1 MLIHIVFSITLT
13 YWSVFL
19 TTIQNQKL
27 PFHKLQSPEL
37 SPPSARPSGNL
48 HRHLNKTFKSCNF
61 FQVESSILQMALYN
75 PPIHLFAVLWKVL
88 FFGWRQNPSIQ
99 TESLTA
105 TSSTS
110 PSRPLTAARQ
120 TQQHTR
126 LIKHVLFFFFFP
138 AGFYL
143 HDHVWRSVHFDQF
156 FGFSH
161 MASLGQPDLI
171 KDSQTVY
178 MHQITPHALCSA
190 ASGVALQSPPPFPS
204 ALCSLPP
211 SFPPLLPK
219 TSWLQTPLFSLP
231 PNPLF
236 AISHWKRCS
245 LLPAPTFFILASHFH
260 FTQSCFQWPHPS
272 NFPPIFPCSCS
283 SRWKVCVLILL
294 HHKKAPS
301 TERDHPL
308 SPICNSVFC
317 LPLTLLASLSD
328 PKSLSHLLSVSPSV
342 SPYTP
347 IVLLSNNCVFICLS
361 SSAANWFN
369 LLILEHN
376 VSQQQTP
383 TDFRILFSFITALLP
398 QLLPCLK

>member
-1 MLIHIVFSITLT
+1 MHYAAQLAVWHF
-13 YWSVFL
+13 
-19 TTIQNQKL
+19 NPPPL
-27 PFHKLQSPEL
+27 PFCSLLSTSFLPPSSSQDLMTSNPFVFFAPQPSICNLSLKTLL
-37 SPPSARPSGNL
+37 SPPGSYLL
-48 HRHLNKTFKSCNF
+48 HSRFTF
-61 FQVESSILQMALYN
+61 
-75 PPIHLFAVLWKVL
+75 
-88 FFGWRQNPSIQ
+88 
-99 TESLTA
+99 SL
-105 TSSTS
+105 
-110 PSRPLTAARQ
+110 
-120 TQQHTR
+120 HT
-126 LIKHVLFFFFFP
+126 I
-138 AGFYL
+138 
-143 HDHVWRSVHFDQF
+143 
-156 FGFSH
+156 
-161 MASLGQPDLI
+161 
-171 KDSQTVY
+171 
-178 MHQITPHALCSA
+178 
-190 ASGVALQSPPPFPS
+190 
-204 ALCSLPP
+204 
-211 SFPPLLPK
+211 LLPV
-219 TSWLQTPLFSLP
+219 T
-231 PNPLF
+231 
-236 AISHWKRCS
+236 
-245 LLPAPTFFILASHFH
+245 
-260 FTQSCFQWPHPS
+260 HPS

-347 IVLLSNNCVFICLS
+347 VVLLSNNCVFICLS